1 MQHSPQVFGG
11 QAVPPEGPQDDPVF
25 NPLQP
30 TIGATLLMDM
40 PHVSSIRGKHRCC
53 RQITPPI
60 VKLVQ
65 VCLPCTEE
73 GNIFRLTAKV
83 AATVICIG
91 IIFIFIFFLPC
102 TEFPSRPFIG
112 RPYIGRPC
120 IGRPCIGIPC
130 APRYFLSR
138 QRPAPCIGIPCIGI
152 PFAPRHFLSRQRP
165 ARKQM
170 EETKGRVK
178 SLSQNDQWRWEMIS

>member
-40 PHVSSIRGKHRCC
+40 PHVSSKRGKHRCC

-112 RPYIGRPC
+112 RP
-120 IGRPCIGIPC
+120 
-130 APRYFLSR
+130 
-138 QRPAPCIGIPCIGI
+138 CIGIPCIGI